1 LIFEWN
7 EAKRRSN
14 LLKHG
19 FDFAD
24 CAKVFAG
31 PTYTVRDD
39 RFDYGEPRLM
49 VFGLL
54 GARVVAVACTETE
67 DVIRLI
73 TMRRATRHE
82 QTLFFTFLKDGL

>member
-31 PTYTVRDD
+31 PTFTVRDD
-39 RFDYGEPRLM
+39 RFDYGETRLT
-49 VFGLL
+49 VLGLL
-54 GARVVAVACTETE
+54 GARVLTVACTEVDE
-67 DVIRLI
+67 VIRLI
-73 TMRRATRHE
+73 TMRGATRHE
-82 QTLFFTFLKDGL
+82 QAFFFTLFKD